1 MMTLFLLITFNITST
16 YGSDLMHEIVPLYGV
31 ALVLFTI
38 GALLR
43 RAFGG
48 KTEILTLKLR

>member
-1 MMTLFLLITFNITST
+1 MTLFLLITFNITST

-31 ALVLFTI
+31 AIVLFTI

-48 KTEILTLKLR
+48 KREILTLKLR

>member
-1 MMTLFLLITFNITST
+1 MMNFMLTTFTLTST
-16 YGSDLMHEIVPLYGV
+16 YGSDLLHEIVPLYGV
-31 ALVLFTI
+31 AVVLFAF

-48 KTEILTLKLR
+48 RSEILTLNLR